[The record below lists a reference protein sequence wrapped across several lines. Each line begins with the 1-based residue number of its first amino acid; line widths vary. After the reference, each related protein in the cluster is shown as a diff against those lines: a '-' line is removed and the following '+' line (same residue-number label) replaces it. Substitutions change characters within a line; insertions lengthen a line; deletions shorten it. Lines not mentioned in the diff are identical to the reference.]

1 MESKSDNYWYRRIA
15 ARGVTRRR
23 FIGGAAATGMGA
35 AALGLVGCGDDDTA
49 GTTPTKAAATSATGG
64 SPTAAAA
71 SPTPAVAQPAKG
83 GTARFTSANNTWDVF
98 DIDRSIFSTTAAY
111 IHGLSNLGVVQYD
124 SFKDA
129 KLGPGFAGK
138 WEQPDATTIR
148 FTLRDNLF
156 WQNKPPVNGRA
167 ATANDIVQFML
178 RNRDSKLRDGTVDK
192 STFYRGGDY
201 AAIESATAPDDK
213 TVVVKFSTPNIFFLD
228 TLSNSYAKI
237 QAPEAIDKFEKEYN
251 KLQAEQIIGTG
262 AFELTDFKAEGT
274 LTQKRF
280 DKFPVP
286 ALLDAI
292 KFLPLFDQAAWQA
305 AFEQKQLDEFIPA
318 KKAVLDDVLKRFDKQ
333 VTNLITFTANPGL
346 VLTNGGGPPWNNDQL
361 LLAISRVLDRRGM
374 VAQFFGGLG
383 GIFGQIPP
391 SQAAFSIPEKEL
403 ITLPGFL
410 EDHVKDVAEG
420 KKLWEAQGGPALGK
434 ITLDVPDV
442 LELAIPGFSA
452 GWQKQF
458 SQLGNDTEIKIVPF
472 STIISKI
479 NALQYGRTDL
489 PTGSVNIYIGV
500 SSDTSGP
507 EPTLS
512 AYRNYNSTQPRAKIY
527 GPTNAE
533 ADGITAKAFNE
544 LDVEKRKDL
553 IKQFQRVAINHG
565 GMGLMSSYIQYNNNI
580 HWNYLQIPERATFIT
595 SHQANRMWIDTK
607 DPTYQGRPA

>member
-1 MESKSDNYWYRRIA
+1 MESRSDNYWYRRMG

-23 FIGGAAATGMGA
+23 FIGGAAATGAGA
-35 AALGLVGCGDDDTA
+35 AALGLVGCGDDDDA
-49 GTTPTKAAATSATGG
+49 PGTTPTAAGTTAAG
-64 SPTAAAA
+64 SPTAAA
-71 SPTPAVAQPAKG
+71 SPTAAVAQPTKG

-124 SFKDA
+124 SFKEA

-138 WEQPDATTIR
+138 WEQPDAKTVR

-167 ATANDIVQFML
+167 ATANDIVQFVL
-178 RNRDSKLRDGTVDK
+178 RNRDNKLRDGTVDK
-192 STFYRGGDY
+192 STFYRGADY
-201 AAIESATAPDDK
+201 SQIESATAPDDK
-213 TVVVKFSTPNIFFLD
+213 TVVVKFSSPNIFFLD
-228 TLSNSYAKI
+228 TLSTSYAKV

-286 ALLDAI
+286 AFLDAI

-305 AFEQKQLDEFIPA
+305 AFEQKQLDEFVPA

-361 LLAISRVLDRRGM
+361 LLAISRVIDRRGLIS
-374 VAQFFGGLG
+374 AFFGGLG
-383 GIFGQIPP
+383 GIFGQVPP

-403 ITLPGFL
+403 ITLPGYL
-410 EDHVKDVAEG
+410 EDHAKDIAEG

-434 ITLDVPDV
+434 ITLDIPDV

-452 GWQKQF
+452 GWQKEF
-458 SQLGNDTEIKIVPF
+458 KQLGNDIEVKIVPF

-500 SSDTSGP
+500 FSDTAGP
-507 EPTLS
+507 EPTAS
-512 AYRNYNSTQPRAKIY
+512 FYRNYNSSQPRAKVY
-527 GPTNAE
+527 GPTNPE
-533 ADGITAKAFNE
+533 ADALTEKAFNE

-553 IKQFQRVAINHG
+553 MKQFQRVAIAHG
-565 GMGLMSSYIQYNNNI
+565 GMGLMCSYIQYNNNI
-580 HWNYLQIPERATFIT
+580 HWNYLKIPERATFIT
-595 SHQANRMWIDTK
+595 SHQANRLWIDTK
-607 DPTYQGRPA
+607 DATYSGRPT